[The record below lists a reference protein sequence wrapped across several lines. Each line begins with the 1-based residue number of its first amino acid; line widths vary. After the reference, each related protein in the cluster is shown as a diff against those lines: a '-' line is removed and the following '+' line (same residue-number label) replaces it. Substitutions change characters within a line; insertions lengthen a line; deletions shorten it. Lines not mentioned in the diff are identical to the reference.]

1 MTHTRTA
8 WLCGTFLLLL
18 GTSLLAAPEPPSSSA
33 ASMQRKLDYLQKN
46 ASQPKPDPAP
56 MQFSEQEVNAYLA
69 SGAVKMPRGV
79 QSLRTM
85 GSLDVITAYAK
96 VNFDEVTGGRSS
108 SPLLKLF
115 AGTHDVMVMAHA
127 RGVRGEGLVDVDSVA
142 IDDIAVPHFALQLFV
157 EKYLQPKY
165 PNLGIHSHF
174 ALPERIDSATVGS
187 HRLIVVQR

>member
-8 WLCGTFLLLL
+8 WLYGTFLLLL
-18 GTSLLAAPEPPSSSA
+18 GTSLLAAPEPPSSPA

-46 ASQPKPDPAP
+46 ASQLKPDPAP
-56 MQFSEQEVNAYLA
+56 TQFSEQEVNGYLA

-108 SPLLKLF
+108 NPLLRLF
-115 AGTHDVMVMAHA
+115 SGTHDVMVMAHA
-127 RGVRGEGLVDVDSVA
+127 RGVHGQGLVDVDSVA
-142 IDDIAVPHFALQLFV
+142 IDDIVVPHFALQLFV

-187 HRLIVVQR
+187 HRLIVAQR

>member
-1 MTHTRTA
+1 M
-8 WLCGTFLLLL
+8 LL
-18 GTSLLAAPEPPSSSA
+18 GASLLAAPEPPSAPA

-56 MQFSEQEVNAYLA
+56 TQFSEQEVNAYLA

-108 SPLLKLF
+108 NPLLKLF
-115 AGTHDVMVMAHA
+115 SGTHDLMVMAHA
-127 RGVRGEGLVDVDSVA
+127 RGVRGEGLVDIDSVA
-142 IDDIAVPHFALQLFV
+142 IDDIVVPHFALQLFV

-187 HRLIVVQR
+187 HRLIVAQR